1 MPRTKIV
8 CTLGPASETEE
19 TLRAMLRAGMDVARL
34 NFSHGTH
41 EDHARRM
48 ALVRRLAK
56 EEGKVIAILQD
67 LQGPKLRIGRLVG
80 GRATLREGDPFT
92 LITLPVIGDDKH
104 VSAPHRD
111 LPRDAKPGDRILL
124 DDGLIELRVEETTA
138 TEVRCRVVVGG
149 VLGEHKGVLLPGVQ
163 ISLPSLTEK
172 DKTDLV
178 FGLES
183 DVDYVAIS
191 FVRRASDV
199 VELREFMRQHGK
211 EVPIIAKIEKGE
223 ALAAF
228 DPLGEFM
235 DRQVTRVD
243 RGILAVADGVMV
255 ARGDLGIET
264 PIDQLPM
271 WQKFIIHKANRAS
284 KPVIT
289 ATQMLES
296 MIHRPRPTRAEATDI
311 ANAIFGGTDA
321 VMLSGETAAGQYPV
335 ESVQMMARIASTAEE
350 RFPHQEWLRRG
361 EHETAAPVTEAIS
374 RATVEI
380 AAKVRARA
388 IITPTES
395 GYTAR
400 TIARH
405 RPAVPIIAVTYVEP
419 TYRRL
424 ALTWGVIPF
433 LTDRFTTSE
442 EMIRRAIGAA
452 TAAGRVRSDDRVV
465 ITAGLP
471 VGQAGQ
477 TNMIQVQ
484 EVGIVGT

>member
-8 CTLGPASETEE
+8 CTLGPASETED
-19 TLRAMLRAGMDVARL
+19 TLRAMLHAGMDVVRL

-80 GRATLREGDPFT
+80 GRIILRESDPFILT
-92 LITLPVIGDDKH
+92 TFPVIGDDKR
-104 VSAPHRD
+104 VSAPYPD
-111 LPRDAKPGDRILL
+111 LPRDARPGDRILL
-124 DDGLIELRVEETTA
+124 DDGQIELRVEETTA
-138 TEVRCRVVVGG
+138 TDVRCRVVVGG
-149 VLGEHKGVLLPGVQ
+149 ALGDHKGVFLPGVQ
-163 ISLPSLTEK
+163 VSLPSLTDK
-172 DKTDLV
+172 DKADLV

-191 FVRRASDV
+191 FIRRASDIAEV
-199 VELREFMRQHGK
+199 REFMRQHGK
-211 EVPIIAKIEKGE
+211 EVPIIAKIEKRE

-235 DRQVTRVD
+235 DRQVRGVD
-243 RGILAVADGVMV
+243 RGILAMADGVMV

-271 WQKFIIHKANRAS
+271 WQKFIIHKANRAG

-289 ATQMLES
+289 ATQMLDS
-296 MIHRPRPTRAEATDI
+296 MIRNPRPTRAEATDI
-311 ANAIFGGTDA
+311 ANAIFDGTDA

-350 RFPHQEWLRRG
+350 RFPHQEWLGRSDY
-361 EHETAAPVTEAIS
+361 ETTAPVTQAIS
-374 RATVEI
+374 HATVEI
-380 AAKVRARA
+380 AVKVGARA

-395 GYTAR
+395 GYAAR
-400 TIARH
+400 TVARH
-405 RPAVPIIAVTYVEP
+405 RPAVPIIALTYVEP

-442 EMIRRAIGAA
+442 EMIRRAIGAP
-452 TAAGRVRSDDRVV
+452 TAAGLLKPGDRVV
-465 ITAGLP
+465 IAAGLP
-471 VGQAGQ
+471 VDQVGEM
-477 TNMIQVQ
+477 NMVQVH
-484 EVGIVGT
+484 EVGIVGA